1 MEDQVTNRIAKKVKT
16 VLETMNDTVNG
27 QEEVLFEKVTIGR
40 QEKIGQYK
48 KATAEVM
55 IDDEDNFLY
64 TFQKHHKSRDTIVM
78 ISIFVKGL
86 TETAEL
92 KKLNIKDLVITEL
105 EDNPT
110 FDASAITSQILTV
123 RNGVRV
129 EGMGK
134 SAKMYSASQII
145 TKMKLSNPPGN
156 I

>member
-1 MEDQVTNRIAKKVKT
+1 
-16 VLETMNDTVNG
+16 MNDTVNG

-105 EDNPT
+105 EDNPPLMP
-110 FDASAITSQILTV
+110 APSPV
-123 RNGVRV
+123 R
-129 EGMGK
+129 
-134 SAKMYSASQII
+134 S
-145 TKMKLSNPPGN
+145 
-156 I
+156 

>member
-16 VLETMNDTVNG
+16 VLEAMTDTVNG
-27 QEEVLFEKVTIGR
+27 QEEVIFEKVTIGR
-40 QEKIGQYK
+40 QDKIGQYK

-110 FDASAITSQILTV
+110 FDASAITSQILTAQ
-123 RNGVRV
+123 NGVRV

-134 SAKMYSASQII
+134 SAKMYSAARII
-145 TKMKLSNPPGN
+145 TKIKLSNPPGN